1 MLSSGLVVFTLHLE
15 TRTLNILNLFLLWFE
30 YDLLLSESVLY
41 DYEISRLEMY
51 WVVLDL
57 LVQGEASKNFLKVL
71 VWP

>member
-1 MLSSGLVVFTLHLE
+1 MLSSGLVMFALHLE

-41 DYEISRLEMY
+41 GYGISRLGMY

-57 LVQGEASKNFLKVL
+57 LVQGEASKDFLKVL

>member
-1 MLSSGLVVFTLHLE
+1 MLSSGLVMFTLHLE

-41 DYEISRLEMY
+41 GYGISRLGMY

-57 LVQGEASKNFLKVL
+57 LVQGEASKDFLKVL